1 MQQKGLRDAMAM
13 KSLEDL
19 ERAFDRGLNAW
30 EREIVTKHANQMG
43 QKLVKSIK
51 SKTPVITGNL
61 RRRWTSEVN
70 AGKGDVLIEVK
81 NDAEY
86 AAWVNN
92 GHRLVSHGKTIG
104 KVDGKHMLER
114 GIEEYKSRYLKD
126 DLEGMVKALNAKMKG

>member
-1 MQQKGLRDAMAM
+1 MAM

-30 EREIVTKHANQMG
+30 EREIVTKQAQKMG
-43 QKLVKSIK
+43 QKLVKSVK
-51 SKTPVITGNL
+51 GKTPVITGNL
-61 RRRWTSEVN
+61 QERWRSEVN
-70 AGKGDVLIEVK
+70 AGKGDVLIELK

-104 KVDGKHMLER
+104 KIDGKHMLEK

-126 DLEGMVKALNAKMKG
+126 DLDEMVKELNAKMKG

>member
-1 MQQKGLRDAMAM
+1 MAM

-19 ERAFDRGLNAW
+19 ERAFERGLNAW
-30 EREIVTKHANQMG
+30 EQEIVKKQAQKMG
-43 QKLVKSIK
+43 QKLVKSVR

-70 AGKGDVLIEVK
+70 AGKGDTSIGLL

-86 AAWVNN
+86 AASVNN

-104 KVDGKHMLER
+104 KIDGKHMLEK

-126 DLEGMVKALNAKMKG
+126 DLDEMVKELNAKMKG

>member
-1 MQQKGLRDAMAM
+1 M

-30 EREIVTKHANQMG
+30 EREIVTKQAQKMG
-43 QKLVKSIK
+43 QKLVKSVK
-51 SKTPVITGNL
+51 GKTPVITGNL
-61 RRRWTSEVN
+61 QERWRSEVN
-70 AGKGDVLIEVK
+70 AGKGDVLIELK

-104 KVDGKHMLER
+104 KIDGKHMLEK

-126 DLEGMVKALNAKMKG
+126 DLDEMVKELNAKMKG

>member
-1 MQQKGLRDAMAM
+1 MAM

-30 EREIVTKHANQMG
+30 EREIVTKQAQKMG
-43 QKLVKSIK
+43 QKLVKSVK
-51 SKTPVITGNL
+51 GKTPVITGNL
-61 RRRWTSEVN
+61 QERWRSEVN
-70 AGKGDVLIEVK
+70 AGKGDVLIELK

-114 GIEEYKSRYLKD
+114 GIEEYRSRYLKD